1 MSITRSRFTMVLV
14 LAGVVLSGMWLGSAL
29 AKSKAPQ
36 RPSLTQDKIT
46 TFLNGKHNAILA
58 TIKKDGSPQLTPV
71 WYRWDGER
79 FWVSITTERAKYK
92 NIQREAR
99 ISLCIDDAATSTT
112 VIATGKARLTKDN
125 LWADTQKIV
134 ERYRGAEQGV
144 AYVKSMQEKKEPRV
158 LLVLKPEHVI
168 SWVQ

>member
-1 MSITRSRFTMVLV
+1 MKTAGSRFQTVVALCLV
-14 LAGVVLSGMWLGSAL
+14 LLTGVWFGHAF

-36 RPSLTQDKIT
+36 RPPLTQDKIN

-71 WYRWDGER
+71 WYRWDGEQ

-92 NIQREAR
+92 NIQRDPR
-99 ISLCIDDAATSTT
+99 ISLCIDDAATSMT

-134 ERYRGAEQGV
+134 ERYRGSEQGA
-144 AYVKSMQEKKEPRV
+144 AYVKGMQEKKEPRV

-168 SWVQ
+168 SWGQ